1 MNRILLT
8 ANAYLTKKGEGMLLS
23 LLMEKNI
30 IEKNAIA
37 GKVNGICW
45 QKGLP
50 CLLQCSENTFSA
62 DKVKLKG
69 DVVCDNLQ
77 QATPLPNLQLGKLV
91 YDTDGKLLGS
101 VQDVE
106 LTVTL
111 KVKSVTLD
119 NDTVVLPS
127 KIVANNDIITVR
139 TTKPKRAKKK
149 IAIDQQ
155 VAQPTMLTDVG
166 TAEQIGD
173 VEQVA
178 AAAQVDANTNSAD
191 APKVVVTGT
200 PTTPPATIAPKR
212 KSGDFSFLVGK
223 RVDKNIC
230 NFWGELMI
238 REGEVVTREVYLKAR
253 TFGKLTELCLHTK

>member
-1 MNRILLT
+1 
-8 ANAYLTKKGEGMLLS
+8 MLLS

-30 IEKNAIA
+30 IEKNTIA
-37 GKVNGICW
+37 GKVDGICW

-77 QATPLPNLQLGKLV
+77 QATALPNLQLGKLV
-91 YDTDGKLLGS
+91 YDTNGKLLGS

-139 TTKPKRAKKK
+139 ATKPKRAKKE

-155 VAQPTMLTDVG
+155 VSQPTMLTDVG
-166 TAEQIGD
+166 TAEQISD
-173 VEQVA
+173 EE
-178 AAAQVDANTNSAD
+178 QVDAVAQVNANTH
-191 APKVVVTGT
+191 KVVVTGT